1 MLPDRE
7 ELCFVQGSVRY
18 HCPARGEPEVHQ
30 VGHLQG
36 VGRGGKT
43 SRPGEDRPHT
53 EYLVRVET
61 GTVFNINTHI
71 HTYIWYACG
80 GGGVRARVFYTH
92 IYIYI
97 YT

>member
-36 VGRGGKT
+36 VGRGGET

-61 GTVFNINTHI
+61 GTIFNINTHI
-71 HTYIWYACG
+71 HTHIWYTC
-80 GGGVRARVFYTH
+80 VFVCARVCVLH
-92 IYIYI
+92 PYIYI
-97 YT
+97 